1 LVLLCQLHVMAFAFP
16 HCPGRLNNLKQPE
29 WKDVFTSEKEANL
42 FIGRHLLNNR
52 FDFEAFTADNLE
64 RECFEE
70 LCSYEEA
77 REVFEDPDKT
87 NSKIIFHCV
96 YCVLHRWKEHIMKI
110 TNVLSSGD
118 ETLQKI
124 NVTGLLI
131 SLVAAG
137 VLLVI
142 IALVIFY
149 CCKSRCKSRQPPGYL
164 DYARSRRRTSNI
176 FRRHEEFSLNPLPL
190 RTDDSGLPTYEQAVT
205 SEGQHD
211 MPPPPYPGPPKGARV
226 FRKSMSLP
234 AP

>member
-1 LVLLCQLHVMAFAFP
+1 MHSCIPKPSIISLTLLESHLATYSMRP
-16 HCPGRLNNLKQPE
+16 HGACNMHKRRKELN
-29 WKDVFTSEKEANL
+29 VFRKKEANL

-70 LCSYEEA
+70 LCNYEEA
-77 REVFEDPDKT
+77 REVFEDPNKT
-87 NSKIIFHCV
+87 VAVQTEFNILK
-96 YCVLHRWKEHIMKI
+96 
-110 TNVLSSGD
+110 

-142 IALVIFY
+142 IALLIFY
-149 CCKSRCKSRQPPGYL
+149 CCKSRCKSRQPP
-164 DYARSRRRTSNI
+164 RSRRRSSSSI

-205 SEGQHD
+205 SDGQHNV
-211 MPPPPYPGPPKGARV
+211 PPPPYPGPPTGARV
-226 FRKSMSLP
+226 FKKSMSLP

>member
-1 LVLLCQLHVMAFAFP
+1 MFAFLVLLCQLHGMTFAFP
-16 HCPGRLNNLKQPE
+16 HCTGRLNNLEPLE

-42 FIGRHLLNNR
+42 FMGRHLLNNR

-70 LCSYEEA
+70 LCNYEEA

-87 NSKIIFHCV
+87 MDFWKDYSTKGPKIKV
-96 YCVLHRWKEHIMKI
+96 
-110 TNVLSSGD
+110 GD

-142 IALVIFY
+142 IVLLIFY
-149 CCKSRCKSRQPPGYL
+149 CCRNRCKSRQPPGYL
-164 DYARSRRRTSNI
+164 DYVRSRRRNSSSI

-190 RTDDSGLPTYEQAVT
+190 RTDDSGLPTYEQAV
-205 SEGQHD
+205 SSDGQHD
-211 MPPPPYPGPPKGARV
+211 VPPPPYPGPPQGARL
-226 FRKSMSLP
+226 FKKSMSLP